1 MCEYSIE
8 NKCKITKEN
17 CPFVYWCDKFQM
29 WKPNKYMPKNCKV
42 KQMNVNQYNG
52 KYKVGFH
59 HNGYLYVNINNEPHK
74 LENPFNFIPDY
85 VEIEKK
91 DGVYIVKK

>member
-1 MCEYSIE
+1 
-8 NKCKITKEN
+8 
-17 CPFVYWCDKFQM
+17 
-29 WKPNKYMPKNCKV
+29 MPKNCKV

-59 HNGYLYVNINNEPHK
+59 HNGYLYVNINDKIYK

-85 VEIEKK
+85 VEIEQK
-91 DGVYIVKK
+91 DGAYIVKK

>member
-1 MCEYSIE
+1 MKWIKKHYS
-8 NKCKITKEN
+8 
-17 CPFVYWCDKFQM
+17 D
-29 WKPNKYMPKNCKV
+29 
-42 KQMNVNQYNG
+42 
-52 KYKVGFH
+52 
-59 HNGYLYVNINNEPHK
+59 NGYLYVNINNEPHK